1 MLSPEQIETA
11 GDAVAAVYNDIEA
24 KMLDHLVIALINVEE
39 LDQMTMT
46 ELNLLAQSHTQQLR
60 DYINDEREVIAAGV
74 RETAE
79 RLIEASDADDIRRM
93 GKGNPL
99 WPQQVTATVDGVA
112 RILARD
118 NIQMVEGAKQAFLS
132 ASVEAITRVNTGT
145 MTTERALHSAVRKLE
160 REGIPIITYQN
171 ASTGIVTV
179 ANKVDVA
186 VRRHIRTQIAQ
197 DGARMT
203 LERMER
209 GEVTLVEVS
218 SHEDSRPSH
227 AAWQGQ
233 VYSLHGEV
241 EIDGHKYADFYEATR
256 YGSVDGLLGANC
268 RHSFGPYR
276 HGAPRA
282 YEQNPQHPS
291 GLEGSEVYEL
301 EQQQRYLE
309 RRIREAK
316 RELRG
321 AQQVYDKTGSLES
334 RTNLLKAQSTLKERQ
349 SAMRDLI
356 SDANAKAKPGTT
368 VLTRRPNREWAGD
381 MPKGTAIKASG
392 RKVDEFL
399 GGSGASATLKANGIT
414 KSAARAAIAKEMA
427 SRGGTAADF
436 ASLSASDQQ
445 GIFKSIVSALR
456 NPAKIKGAQHAAKT
470 AVDRSAPVYAKLE
483 GKHVDKV
490 AKLVGKG
497 TTPAARLY
505 LRYEDQLSLIDHA
518 YRSTAHFSPSDVGVR
533 INVANTY
540 ADARRP
546 SMNTWFHEFGHHID
560 YISTGAQGYAAK
572 RAAGVPYGDMYAS
585 TKYKGNAFGKM
596 LKEEATAYVDAV
608 HARIKAEAAAFID
621 AMDLRG
627 MRDAGVLSEATF
639 SALRHDARAYQRVTS
654 PGFKPEDYGYTPEE
668 VKAIKASKKSI
679 VATVKKDPQYK
690 EAVKKQRA
698 YEAVGK
704 EIRGMTD
711 AQKADLSDIFGGA
724 TGNKVDGGWGHRTS
738 YWDKGG
744 GALAREAFAEFYSA
758 HIGNPESLAVL
769 KQYLPKSAEI
779 FEDIIEAIEKGAI

>member
-79 RLIEASDADDIRRM
+79 RLIEASDADDIKRM
-93 GKGNPL
+93 GKGTPL

-456 NPAKIKGAQHAAKT
+456 NPGKIKGAQHAAKT
-470 AVDRSAPVYAKLE
+470 AVDRSAPVYAKL
-483 GKHVDKV
+483 
-490 AKLVGKG
+490 
-497 TTPAARLY
+497 
-505 LRYEDQLSLIDHA
+505 
-518 YRSTAHFSPSDVGVR
+518 
-533 INVANTY
+533 
-540 ADARRP
+540 
-546 SMNTWFHEFGHHID
+546 
-560 YISTGAQGYAAK
+560 
-572 RAAGVPYGDMYAS
+572 
-585 TKYKGNAFGKM
+585 
-596 LKEEATAYVDAV
+596 
-608 HARIKAEAAAFID
+608 
-621 AMDLRG
+621 
-627 MRDAGVLSEATF
+627 
-639 SALRHDARAYQRVTS
+639 
-654 PGFKPEDYGYTPEE
+654 
-668 VKAIKASKKSI
+668 
-679 VATVKKDPQYK
+679 
-690 EAVKKQRA
+690 
-698 YEAVGK
+698 
-704 EIRGMTD
+704 
-711 AQKADLSDIFGGA
+711 
-724 TGNKVDGGWGHRTS
+724 
-738 YWDKGG
+738 
-744 GALAREAFAEFYSA
+744 
-758 HIGNPESLAVL
+758 
-769 KQYLPKSAEI
+769 
-779 FEDIIEAIEKGAI
+779 

>member
-24 KMLDHLVIALINVEE
+24 KMLDHLVIALINMEE
-39 LDQMTMT
+39 LNQMTMT

-79 RLIEASDADDIRRM
+79 RLIEASDADDIKRM
-93 GKGNPL
+93 GKGTPL

-118 NIQMVEGAKQAFLS
+118 NIQMVEGAKRAFLS

-186 VRRHIRTQIAQ
+186 VRQHIRTQIAQ

-456 NPAKIKGAQHAAKT
+456 NPGKIKGAQHAAKT

-505 LRYEDQLSLIDHA
+505 L
-518 YRSTAHFSPSDVGVR
+518 
-533 INVANTY
+533 
-540 ADARRP
+540 
-546 SMNTWFHEFGHHID
+546 
-560 YISTGAQGYAAK
+560 
-572 RAAGVPYGDMYAS
+572 
-585 TKYKGNAFGKM
+585 
-596 LKEEATAYVDAV
+596 
-608 HARIKAEAAAFID
+608 
-621 AMDLRG
+621 
-627 MRDAGVLSEATF
+627 
-639 SALRHDARAYQRVTS
+639 
-654 PGFKPEDYGYTPEE
+654 
-668 VKAIKASKKSI
+668 
-679 VATVKKDPQYK
+679 
-690 EAVKKQRA
+690 
-698 YEAVGK
+698 
-704 EIRGMTD
+704 
-711 AQKADLSDIFGGA
+711 
-724 TGNKVDGGWGHRTS
+724 
-738 YWDKGG
+738 
-744 GALAREAFAEFYSA
+744 
-758 HIGNPESLAVL
+758 
-769 KQYLPKSAEI
+769 
-779 FEDIIEAIEKGAI
+779 